1 MPAHGTVPAQ
11 PAPSRRPAEL
21 PATLHFGDGRFV
33 LQPAERRL
41 FVDGKA
47 AALGARALDLL
58 IALATQPDHLLTK
71 TELLDLVWP
80 GLVVEESNLQ
90 IQVSNLRK
98 LLGPDAIATV
108 PGRGYRFAA
117 AVVSEAAQV
126 QAEALADTPTVA
138 ASVATAT
145 LPSPAIAASR
155 PAQRL
160 IGRDADRAS
169 LEEMLASAG
178 CVTIVGT
185 AGVGKTSLAR
195 QIAAGWPGRS
205 AFVDLA
211 NLSKGQEVPDAVAR
225 ALTMELD
232 DGDRGEQIIRAL
244 AAESLLLVLDNAEH
258 VVQAV
263 AELVGRLQAL
273 AGLRLL
279 VTSQLPLSVAG
290 ERTLRLLPL
299 ALPTPEA
306 PRTGDDAVAL
316 LVERIVAADRRF
328 EATAANLPLLEA
340 ICTQLDGLPLAL
352 EMAAARVPAMGLSG
366 VRDALS
372 ERFAM
377 LTRGHRDAT
386 TRHRTL
392 RNALEWSYRLLDG
405 SEQRVFRTLGVFA
418 AGFTLDLAVALLAE
432 RTGGDAGDAG
442 AGSRWDVIDRLT
454 TLIDHSLLVAS
465 ADDPPRYHLLETMR
479 AFAIEQLAASGKE
492 PAAREREANALL
504 ALLERFGTLGSAL
517 AGEEVKARYMA
528 ELENVRDAIAWA
540 RERDIELAVR
550 LATQASFATTYSLW
564 KNETT
569 RWLLALEPVMASASG
584 RALPAALQAFYWTEL
599 GRKLLFRSDPR
610 ASVPARRGYEL
621 WLPLDRPAATIFA
634 AQAWVRAVPEAGDAL
649 DAAVGA
655 LEAQLVAAPS
665 DLSPRLR
672 LNVHGAL
679 AQASGLRGD
688 FGAVLAAREAEV
700 ALAREFGIAV
710 AAVIAES
717 NVVDTLNVLGRHDEA
732 LRRGEDLLARV
743 DCAGG
748 DSDPSMPWILEY
760 VILSRAELGLL
771 DAAHALLERLWRVI
785 ERGREPPAPWLPLMT
800 LLAALRGRAAE
811 AAQLIGRLGHDR
823 AVRQV
828 IYGAQ
833 DLDKVERARA
843 IVLAALGEAEV
854 QRLIVAGAALGD
866 DEIRAAAMR

>member
-1 MPAHGTVPAQ
+1 MPAR
-11 PAPSRRPAEL
+11 PAPSRRPAEW
-21 PATLHFGDGRFV
+21 PATLHFGGGRFV

-71 TELLDLVWP
+71 SELLDLVWP

-90 IQVSNLRK
+90 IQVGNLRK

-117 AVVSEAAQV
+117 AVISEPAPV
-126 QAEALADTPTVA
+126 HAEAPLATPAVPAPA
-138 ASVATAT
+138 AAAAA
-145 LPSPAIAASR
+145 PAPALAAAR

-160 IGRDADRAS
+160 IGRDADRTS
-169 LEEMLASAG
+169 LQAMLASAG
-178 CVTIVGT
+178 CVTLVGT

-195 QIAAGWPGRS
+195 QIAAGWAGRS
-205 AFVDLA
+205 VPIDLA

-225 ALTMELD
+225 ALNMELD

-279 VTSQLPLSVAG
+279 VTSQLPLNVAG
-290 ERTLRLLPL
+290 ERTVRLLPL
-299 ALPTPEA
+299 ALPAAAA
-306 PRTGDDAVAL
+306 PGSGDDAVAL

-328 EATAANLPLLEA
+328 EATVANLPLLEA

-352 EMAAARVPAMGLSG
+352 EMAAARVPALGLSG

-392 RNALEWSYRLLDG
+392 HNALEWSYRLLDG
-405 SEQRVFRTLGVFA
+405 HEQRVFRTLGVFA
-418 AGFTLDLAVALLAE
+418 AGFTLDLAVALLAAAE
-432 RTGGDAGDAG
+432 HTEGGEG
-442 AGSRWDVIDRLT
+442 AGSRWDIIDALA

-479 AFAIEQLAASGKE
+479 AFAIEQLAASGQE
-492 PAAREREANALL
+492 PAARERAAGALL
-504 ALLERFGTLGSAL
+504 ALLERYGSFGSIPAGTEIKAL
-517 AGEEVKARYMA
+517 CLA
-528 ELENVRDAIAWA
+528 EMGNVRDAIDWA
-540 RERDIELAVR
+540 RERDIGLAVR

-569 RWLLALEPVMASASG
+569 RWLLALEPALAAPTG
-584 RALPAALQAFYWTEL
+584 HALPAALQAFYWTEL

-621 WLPLDRPAATIFA
+621 WLPLDRPAATLFA

-649 DAAVGA
+649 DAAVAA
-655 LEAQLVAAPS
+655 LEAQLDAAPS

-679 AQASGLRGD
+679 AQASVLRGD
-688 FGAVLAAREAEV
+688 YDAVLAAREAEV
-700 ALAREFGIAV
+700 ALAREFGFAE

-717 NVVDTLNVLGRHDEA
+717 NVVNTLNLLGRHDEA

-760 VILSRAELGLL
+760 VILSRAELGRL
-771 DAAHALLERLWRVI
+771 DAAHALLDRLWRVI
-785 ERGREPPAPWLPLMT
+785 ERGREPPAPWLPLMS
-800 LLAALRGRAAE
+800 LLAALRGRAVE
-811 AAQLIGRLGHDR
+811 AAQLIGRLGRDG
-823 AVRQV
+823 AARQV

-833 DLDKVERARA
+833 DLGKVERARA
-843 IVLAALGEAEV
+843 IVLAALGPADLERWIA
-854 QRLIVAGAALGD
+854 AGAVLGD
-866 DEIRAAAMR
+866 TEVRAMAMR